1 MSNCLPV
8 LQMKKCDAEKR
19 NDLPQIIFLD
29 SSQTGC
35 RHR

>member
-1 MSNCLPV
+1 MSNCPPV
-8 LQMKKCDAEKR
+8 LQMKKCDVEER
-19 NDLPQIIFLD
+19 NDLPQIIFRE